1 MKQEFVQEGMRTYL
15 KIEGDD
21 LENVGDKMFSY
32 QTIPGFVPM
41 EIEWV
46 DEKKQYVYDVTGKL
60 NLKQYLEKDGIGK
73 HKVKKVMECLLSLP
87 ERLESYLLDGNDVRI
102 LPDCI
107 FVDKH
112 SEEVYGIYYPG
123 NDCYG
128 MTAYAAVAEFIID
141 HMNQKDTELAF
152 FVYGL
157 HKRFLEEGMTL
168 VALRE
173 YMDSD
178 SHVETDFVKEE
189 EKKDSL
195 IYQAKTTPDKEFLP
209 FKKGQMDTE
218 VLRHAV
224 PIGVLILGVLVPV
237 VLYAGGWF
245 RLAVS
250 GGTDWVKAAGAFIF
264 FLGVSV
270 YGAWKLWPQKEIVAS
285 WDETDLLSVCLI
297 PCQGK
302 EEPVPLSHFPFLI
315 GSERERVDGV
325 LCAKGVSAIHA
336 QFYRFTSPKS
346 KEYPYMI
353 EIFSRNP
360 DFIIL
365 EDDAVLTPLPIDDE
379 ISSLSAILLNEA
391 YYELLKTGQMMV
403 DGIPVLSPT
412 CLIPFKAKAWLDLKE
427 RKLNGEQVDS
437 KNIKKHKNDV
447 FRLAQLITANTRQV
461 LSSEIAEDMKKFL
474 SEIADETVDLK
485 SLGIRG
491 TDKQKIID
499 MLYLCYNLND
509 NT

>member
-178 SHVETDFVKEE
+178 SHVETDF
-189 EKKDSL
+189 
-195 IYQAKTTPDKEFLP
+195 AK
-209 FKKGQMDTE
+209 
-218 VLRHAV
+218 
-224 PIGVLILGVLVPV
+224 
-237 VLYAGGWF
+237 
-245 RLAVS
+245 
-250 GGTDWVKAAGAFIF
+250 
-264 FLGVSV
+264 
-270 YGAWKLWPQKEIVAS
+270 
-285 WDETDLLSVCLI
+285 
-297 PCQGK
+297 
-302 EEPVPLSHFPFLI
+302 
-315 GSERERVDGV
+315 
-325 LCAKGVSAIHA
+325 
-336 QFYRFTSPKS
+336 
-346 KEYPYMI
+346 
-353 EIFSRNP
+353 
-360 DFIIL
+360 
-365 EDDAVLTPLPIDDE
+365 
-379 ISSLSAILLNEA
+379 
-391 YYELLKTGQMMV
+391 
-403 DGIPVLSPT
+403 
-412 CLIPFKAKAWLDLKE
+412 
-427 RKLNGEQVDS
+427 
-437 KNIKKHKNDV
+437 
-447 FRLAQLITANTRQV
+447 
-461 LSSEIAEDMKKFL
+461 
-474 SEIADETVDLK
+474 
-485 SLGIRG
+485 
-491 TDKQKIID
+491 
-499 MLYLCYNLND
+499 
-509 NT
+509 

>member
-46 DEKKQYVYDVTGKL
+46 DENKQYVYDVTGKL

-336 QFYRFTSPKS
+336 QFVREGDVVYLLDEESGQGDRKS
-346 KEYPYMI
+346 
-353 EIFSRNP
+353 
-360 DFIIL
+360 
-365 EDDAVLTPLPIDDE
+365 V
-379 ISSLSAILLNEA
+379 
-391 YYELLKTGQMMV
+391 V
-403 DGIPVLSPT
+403 
-412 CLIPFKAKAWLDLKE
+412 
-427 RKLNGEQVDS
+427 
-437 KNIKKHKNDV
+437 
-447 FRLAQLITANTRQV
+447 
-461 LSSEIAEDMKKFL
+461 
-474 SEIADETVDLK
+474 
-485 SLGIRG
+485 
-491 TDKQKIID
+491 
-499 MLYLCYNLND
+499 
-509 NT
+509 

>member
-1 MKQEFVQEGMRTYL
+1 MKQEFVQEGMRAYL

-178 SHVETDFVKEE
+178 SHVETDFAKEE

-195 IYQAKTTPDKEFLP
+195 IYQAKSTPDKEFLP

-270 YGAWKLWPQKEIVAS
+270 YGACKRR
-285 WDETDLLSVCLI
+285 LLLLGMRRICYRSV
-297 PCQGK
+297 
-302 EEPVPLSHFPFLI
+302 
-315 GSERERVDGV
+315 
-325 LCAKGVSAIHA
+325 
-336 QFYRFTSPKS
+336 
-346 KEYPYMI
+346 
-353 EIFSRNP
+353 
-360 DFIIL
+360 
-365 EDDAVLTPLPIDDE
+365 
-379 ISSLSAILLNEA
+379 
-391 YYELLKTGQMMV
+391 
-403 DGIPVLSPT
+403 
-412 CLIPFKAKAWLDLKE
+412 
-427 RKLNGEQVDS
+427 
-437 KNIKKHKNDV
+437 
-447 FRLAQLITANTRQV
+447 
-461 LSSEIAEDMKKFL
+461 
-474 SEIADETVDLK
+474 
-485 SLGIRG
+485 
-491 TDKQKIID
+491 
-499 MLYLCYNLND
+499 
-509 NT
+509 

>member
-1 MKQEFVQEGMRTYL
+1 MKQEFVQESMRTYL

-73 HKVKKVMECLLSLP
+73 LKVKKVMECLLSLP

-250 GGTDWVKAAGAFIF
+250 GGTD
-264 FLGVSV
+264 
-270 YGAWKLWPQKEIVAS
+270 
-285 WDETDLLSVCLI
+285 
-297 PCQGK
+297 
-302 EEPVPLSHFPFLI
+302 
-315 GSERERVDGV
+315 
-325 LCAKGVSAIHA
+325 
-336 QFYRFTSPKS
+336 
-346 KEYPYMI
+346 
-353 EIFSRNP
+353 
-360 DFIIL
+360 
-365 EDDAVLTPLPIDDE
+365 
-379 ISSLSAILLNEA
+379 
-391 YYELLKTGQMMV
+391 
-403 DGIPVLSPT
+403 
-412 CLIPFKAKAWLDLKE
+412 
-427 RKLNGEQVDS
+427 
-437 KNIKKHKNDV
+437 
-447 FRLAQLITANTRQV
+447 
-461 LSSEIAEDMKKFL
+461 
-474 SEIADETVDLK
+474 
-485 SLGIRG
+485 
-491 TDKQKIID
+491 
-499 MLYLCYNLND
+499 
-509 NT
+509 

>member
-73 HKVKKVMECLLSLP
+73 LKVKKVMECLLSLP

-195 IYQAKTTPDKEFLP
+195 IYQAK
-209 FKKGQMDTE
+209 
-218 VLRHAV
+218 
-224 PIGVLILGVLVPV
+224 
-237 VLYAGGWF
+237 
-245 RLAVS
+245 
-250 GGTDWVKAAGAFIF
+250 
-264 FLGVSV
+264 
-270 YGAWKLWPQKEIVAS
+270 
-285 WDETDLLSVCLI
+285 
-297 PCQGK
+297 
-302 EEPVPLSHFPFLI
+302 
-315 GSERERVDGV
+315 
-325 LCAKGVSAIHA
+325 
-336 QFYRFTSPKS
+336 
-346 KEYPYMI
+346 
-353 EIFSRNP
+353 
-360 DFIIL
+360 
-365 EDDAVLTPLPIDDE
+365 
-379 ISSLSAILLNEA
+379 
-391 YYELLKTGQMMV
+391 
-403 DGIPVLSPT
+403 
-412 CLIPFKAKAWLDLKE
+412 
-427 RKLNGEQVDS
+427 
-437 KNIKKHKNDV
+437 
-447 FRLAQLITANTRQV
+447 
-461 LSSEIAEDMKKFL
+461 
-474 SEIADETVDLK
+474 
-485 SLGIRG
+485 
-491 TDKQKIID
+491 
-499 MLYLCYNLND
+499 
-509 NT
+509 

>member
-157 HKRFLEEGMTL
+157 HKRFQEEGMTL
-168 VALRE
+168 AALRE

-178 SHVETDFVKEE
+178 FCVETDFAKEE
-189 EKKDSL
+189 EEKDS
-195 IYQAKTTPDKEFLP
+195 P
-209 FKKGQMDTE
+209 FT
-218 VLRHAV
+218 
-224 PIGVLILGVLVPV
+224 
-237 VLYAGGWF
+237 
-245 RLAVS
+245 
-250 GGTDWVKAAGAFIF
+250 FI
-264 FLGVSV
+264 
-270 YGAWKLWPQKEIVAS
+270 
-285 WDETDLLSVCLI
+285 
-297 PCQGK
+297 
-302 EEPVPLSHFPFLI
+302 EP
-315 GSERERVDGV
+315 
-325 LCAKGVSAIHA
+325 
-336 QFYRFTSPKS
+336 
-346 KEYPYMI
+346 
-353 EIFSRNP
+353 
-360 DFIIL
+360 
-365 EDDAVLTPLPIDDE
+365 
-379 ISSLSAILLNEA
+379 
-391 YYELLKTGQMMV
+391 
-403 DGIPVLSPT
+403 
-412 CLIPFKAKAWLDLKE
+412 
-427 RKLNGEQVDS
+427 
-437 KNIKKHKNDV
+437 
-447 FRLAQLITANTRQV
+447 
-461 LSSEIAEDMKKFL
+461 
-474 SEIADETVDLK
+474 
-485 SLGIRG
+485 
-491 TDKQKIID
+491 
-499 MLYLCYNLND
+499 
-509 NT
+509 

>member
-178 SHVETDFVKEE
+178 SHVETDFAKEE

-195 IYQAKTTPDKEFLP
+195 IYQAKSTPDKEFLP
-209 FKKGQMDTE
+209 FKKGHRSFAACGSDWSFNFRSSGAGCFVCRRMVSTGGF
-218 VLRHAV
+218 RWNR
-224 PIGVLILGVLVPV
+224 LGKSSRSI
-237 VLYAGGWF
+237 Y
-245 RLAVS
+245 
-250 GGTDWVKAAGAFIF
+250 IF
-264 FLGVSV
+264 SWRFCIWGL
-270 YGAWKLWPQKEIVAS
+270 EIVA
-285 WDETDLLSVCLI
+285 
-297 PCQGK
+297 
-302 EEPVPLSHFPFLI
+302 
-315 GSERERVDGV
+315 
-325 LCAKGVSAIHA
+325 AKG
-336 QFYRFTSPKS
+336 
-346 KEYPYMI
+346 
-353 EIFSRNP
+353 
-360 DFIIL
+360 D
-365 EDDAVLTPLPIDDE
+365 
-379 ISSLSAILLNEA
+379 
-391 YYELLKTGQMMV
+391 
-403 DGIPVLSPT
+403 
-412 CLIPFKAKAWLDLKE
+412 CC
-427 RKLNGEQVDS
+427 
-437 KNIKKHKNDV
+437 
-447 FRLAQLITANTRQV
+447 
-461 LSSEIAEDMKKFL
+461 FL
-474 SEIADETVDLK
+474 
-485 SLGIRG
+485 G
-491 TDKQKIID
+491 
-499 MLYLCYNLND
+499 
-509 NT
+509 